1 MVNMSITIPEGM
13 KSWVDDQTDTGRY
26 ADASD
31 YIRDLIR
38 RDQQQSDK
46 IAAIQTLVDEG
57 LQSGISDETMADILA
72 SMTSAKG

>member
-1 MVNMSITIPEGM
+1 MVNMNITIPEGM

-57 LQSGISDETMADILA
+57 LQSGVSDETMADILA

>member
-1 MVNMSITIPEGM
+1 MVNMNITLPEGM
-13 KSWVDDQTDTGRY
+13 KVWVDDQAQTGRY

-46 IAAIQTLVDEG
+46 IAAMQALVDEG
-57 LQSGISDETMADILA
+57 LESGASEETMADILA
-72 SMTSAKG
+72 SMPAAE